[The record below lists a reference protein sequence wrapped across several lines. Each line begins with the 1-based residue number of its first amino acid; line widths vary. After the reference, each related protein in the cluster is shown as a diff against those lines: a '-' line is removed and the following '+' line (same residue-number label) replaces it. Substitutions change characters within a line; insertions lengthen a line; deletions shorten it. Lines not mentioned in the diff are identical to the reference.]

1 MYRILTASKDAYV
14 TNRVI
19 NNRYRATDANT
30 GQAGTLDLFKLYNE
44 STLTGSSKVIELSRI
59 LLKFDLNEVKTLFN
73 NGKIDIEDSTF
84 NATIKLHDVYGGQTT
99 PNNFKCIVFPLARDF
114 DEGGGYDIVNYSDLD
129 STNFITASIAD
140 GSVDLWRTP
149 GAMKSGSLSSVSSI
163 DVIVSGTLP
172 GEETSEAD
180 NGQSLSRDQ
189 FFKTGEED
197 LEVDVTKIVSASVK
211 DIITDRG
218 FVVAFS
224 GSYEKDTYSYFV
236 KRFASRNS
244 ANTSIRPK
252 LIIRFDDSIQD
263 NHEDFTYN
271 VTGSLYLS
279 NIVRNELKNIIK
291 DATGETA
298 TGGNCLQLKI
308 QTGSFRRDF
317 QVSQILRGTNRVD
330 GIYSSSFAISS
341 FGDLYNHVL
350 ATGSIVFDE
359 IWGSSDGTKTYL
371 SSSLTINK
379 ADISALD
386 LNQTSYHVI
395 SMNLSDRYKGT
406 EDARVRVFVEQKS
419 REVVLKKK
427 PLEKKSEVF
436 HNMHYRVRD
445 FVSGEIVVHFDKTY
459 NSTRL
464 SSDSRGM
471 YFDFHMS
478 SLPRGRTYIF
488 DFLIVNNDYDTVIDD
503 AASKFIVE

>member
-1 MYRILTASKDAYV
+1 MYRILTASKDTYI

-19 NNRYRATDANT
+19 NNKYRATDANT
-30 GQAGTLDLFKLYNE
+30 GQGGTLDLFKLYNE
-44 STLTGSSKVIELSRI
+44 STLSGSSQVIELSRI
-59 LLKFDLNEVKTLFN
+59 LLKFDLNEVKSLHN
-73 NGKIDIEDSTF
+73 DGKIDITDSTF
-84 NATIKLHDVYGGQTT
+84 NATLKLHDVYGGQTT

-114 DEGGGYDIVNYSDLD
+114 DEGSGYDIVNYSDLD
-129 STNFITASIAD
+129 STNFVTASISNGTAN
-140 GSVDLWRTP
+140 LWQTP
-149 GAMKSGSLSSVSSI
+149 GAMKSGSLADASTI
-163 DVIVSGTLP
+163 DVIISGTII
-172 GEETSEAD
+172 GEESSEAD

-189 FFKTGEED
+189 FFQTGEED
-197 LEVDVTKIVSASVK
+197 LEIDITKIVSASVK

-218 FVVAFS
+218 FLVAFS

-252 LIIRFDDSIQD
+252 LIVRFDDSIQD

-279 NIVRNELKNIIK
+279 NIVRNELKNIVK
-291 DATGETA
+291 AADGSTA
-298 TGGNCLQLKI
+298 SGGNCLLLKI

-317 QVSQILRGTNRVD
+317 QVSQVLRGTNRVT
-330 GIYSSSFAISS
+330 GLYSSSFAVSS
-341 FGDLYNHVL
+341 FGALYDHVL

-359 IWGSSDGTKTYL
+359 IWSSADQTKTFL

-379 ADISALD
+379 SDISQLD
-386 LNQTSYHVI
+386 LNQTSYHIVT
-395 SMNLSDRYKGT
+395 MNLNDRYKDT
-406 EDARVRVFVEQKS
+406 EEARLRVFVEQKS
-419 REVVLKKK
+419 RDVVLRKT
-427 PLEKKSEVF
+427 PFEKKSQVF

-445 FVSGEIVVHFDKTY
+445 FISGDVVVPFDKTY

-478 SLPRGRTYIF
+478 SLPRGRAYIF
-488 DFLIVNNDYDTVIDD
+488 DFLIVSNGYDTVVDD
-503 AASKFIVE
+503 TASKFIVE